1 VTIADDGWDSRA
13 WVDGEWLHRE
23 PRREAVRPRLL
34 AEARLL
40 PWLAPQLPLPVPIPE
55 PTQYGVRHLLLVGD
69 PLDDDASTALGRTV
83 LGRELGSFLQALH
96 AVDPAEAVAHGAL
109 DAATAEADKTV
120 FLDEARAQV
129 LPLLPE
135 AAQPAAADLLS
146 QVGTG
151 ARTALIH
158 SDIGP
163 EHLLVRNAQ
172 ISGIIDWTDAEIG
185 DPAVDLSWL
194 LNDAPAA
201 LAEGVEQTYDVTPDL
216 RHRAHDWHRLSPWY
230 GVHRGLLLNLPEDV
244 EGGLT
249 AILARL

>member
-1 VTIADDGWDSRA
+1 MTIADNGWDSRA
-13 WVDGEWLHRE
+13 WLDGDWLHRE

-69 PLDDDASTALGRTV
+69 PLEDDASTALGRD
-83 LGRELGSFLQALH
+83 LGTFLQALH

-109 DAATAEADKTV
+109 DAATAEADKTR

-129 LPLLPE
+129 LPLLPA

-151 ARTALIH
+151 ARNSLIH
-158 SDIGP
+158 SDLAP
-163 EHLLVRNAQ
+163 EHVLVSDAR
-172 ISGIIDWTDAEIG
+172 ITGIIDWTDAEIG
-185 DPAVDLSWL
+185 DPAVDLCWL
-194 LNDAPAA
+194 LNDAPTA
-201 LAEGVEQTYDVTPDL
+201 LAEGVEQTYNLTPEL
-216 RHRAHDWHRLSPWY
+216 RHRAHDWHRLGPWY
-230 GVHRGLLLNLPEDV
+230 GVHRGLLLNLPKDV
-244 EGGLT
+244 EEGIT
-249 AILARL
+249 AILTRL